1 MVRVEL
7 DTDAIFQQVMNTNAV
22 HAKVHNR
29 AAKISTKIRRDLNKA
44 GIEAGVE
51 VKEYEHANGRFGLNI
66 VGHVDDKDARRA
78 GRIARRAGR
87 SVRR

>member
-7 DTDAIFQQVMNTNAV
+7 DADAIFQQVMSTNAV

-51 VKEYEHANGRFGLNI
+51 VKEYAHANGRFGLNI
-66 VGHVDDKDARRA
+66 VGRVDDKDARRA